1 VTAPDAQLPL
11 CFVLMPFGVKAD
23 GAGRRVDFDSI
34 YQDAIRPAIVDA
46 RMEPLRADEERD
58 GGIVHKPML
67 ERLVLCS
74 FAVADLTLANAN
86 VFYELGVRHAVRP
99 YTTVLLFEQGGQR
112 LPFDVAPLRAIPY
125 KIDASGRLLDSHSL
139 RGAITDR
146 LDAARD
152 PAPDSPLYQLL
163 EGFGPPD
170 IARLKTDVF
179 RDRVRYSEEVKQRLA
194 AARGAAD
201 ARAAVVGEH
210 DALRPLVDQD
220 AAIAIDLLLSYRA
233 VSDYTSMIAVVDEMA
248 LPVSASG
255 LVQEQLAFALNR
267 TGRGDEAE
275 RVLLDLLDKQ
285 GPSSETLGL
294 LGRVYKDRWSA
305 ATAAA
310 SPAASA
316 LLAKAIDAYRRG
328 FEADW
333 RDAYPGVNA
342 VTLLELQSPGQ
353 QAVAELA
360 PVVRYASLRRAGQ
373 AIADYWDYATLLE
386 LAVIA
391 RDDADAAVRLGQALA
406 EAMEPWQ
413 RESTAANL
421 ALIAEARE
429 AVGEDTD
436 ALRGLVADLER

>member
-1 VTAPDAQLPL
+1 MTSGAQPPL
-11 CFVLMPFGVKAD
+11 CFVLMPFGVKTD
-23 GAGRRVDFDSI
+23 GAGRRIDFDAV
-34 YQDAIRPAIVDA
+34 YRDAIHPAIEDA

-67 ERLVLCS
+67 ERLVLCA

-99 YTTVLLFEQGGQR
+99 HTTVLLFELGGQR
-112 LPFDVAPLRAIPY
+112 LPFDVAPLRAVPY
-125 KIDASGRLLDSHSL
+125 RIDGAGRLVDAPAL
-139 RGAITDR
+139 RAAIAER

-152 PAPDSPLYQLL
+152 PAADSPLYQLL
-163 EGFGPPD
+163 DGFAPPD

-179 RDRVRYSEEVKQRLA
+179 RERVRYSEDVKRRLA
-194 AARGAAD
+194 AARRAPDAA
-201 ARAAVVGEH
+201 AAVAREH
-210 DALRPLVDQD
+210 AALRALDDQD
-220 AAIAIDLLLSYRA
+220 PAVAVDVLLSYRA
-233 VSDYTSMIAVVDEMA
+233 VSDHAAMIAVVDEMA
-248 LPVSASG
+248 LPVAASA

-267 TGRGDEAE
+267 LGRSDDAE

-294 LGRVYKDRWSA
+294 LGRVYKDRWTA
-305 ATAAA
+305 ASAAA
-310 SPAASA
+310 SPAAPA
-316 LLAKAIDAYRRG
+316 LLAKAIDAYQRG

-353 QAVAELA
+353 AAVAELA
-360 PVVRYASLRRAGQ
+360 PVVRYSAARRALHSG
-373 AIADYWDYATLLE
+373 ADYWDYATLLE

-391 RDDADAAVRLGQALA
+391 RDDDAAATRLGQALA
-406 EAMEPWQ
+406 EPSEPWQ

-421 ALIAEARE
+421 ALIADARE
-429 AVGEDTD
+429 AAGEDAT
-436 ALRGLVADLER
+436 ALRALLATVER